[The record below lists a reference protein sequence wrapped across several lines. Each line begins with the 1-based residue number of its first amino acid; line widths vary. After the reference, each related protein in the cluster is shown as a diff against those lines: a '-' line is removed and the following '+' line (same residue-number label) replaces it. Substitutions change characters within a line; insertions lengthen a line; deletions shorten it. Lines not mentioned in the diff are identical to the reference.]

1 MRSGVMSL
9 LVAAFMATG
18 VLWAGSDQG
27 RAGEKG
33 ASTEISQKV
42 LDSFLTAFGKVDVD
56 ALAAHYTPDAV
67 IVTPGSVI
75 RGHKNIRPMFVGLA
89 AEFGQPGV
97 KFKLLKT
104 NVHGDIALI
113 VWKAETGKNLYE
125 MGTDTYI
132 IRGGKIIAQTVAVK
146 AIPK

>member
-1 MRSGVMSL
+1 M
-9 LVAAFMATG
+9 
-18 VLWAGSDQG
+18 
-27 RAGEKG
+27 
-33 ASTEISQKV
+33 
-42 LDSFLTAFGKVDVD
+42 
-56 ALAAHYTPDAV
+56 
-67 IVTPGSVI
+67 
-75 RGHKNIRPMFVGLA
+75 
-89 AEFGQPGV
+89 